1 MYKQIKYFSGLNA
14 LRFFAAFLVMLHHAE
29 QIRLKNDIFNLKSI
43 SLFNN
48 GAIAVTFFFVLSGFL
63 ISYLLLK
70 EQNET
75 NNISVKKFYVRRILR
90 IWPLYFLLVFIGA
103 LFIPWLLNIMNH
115 SYEFPYVF
123 KDVILYYIFFSP
135 FMVNILF
142 GHHFL
147 EPLWSIGVEELFYI
161 IWAPLFK
168 FLKKHILTIIFTV
181 ISIKSLIIIIAS
193 RIELSETTSKII
205 AMLQF
210 ESMAIGG
217 LSAYIIY
224 NRKKEIESSFIFKK
238 PAQIAILTFI
248 FLKLFGAKYLTE
260 SSMIFDYLYNTEII
274 SKYLLTCS
282 FAWLIVNTSINQN
295 SFIKLNHKV
304 YDFLGNISYGIY
316 MYHML
321 VIFGIILFFKN
332 HLANMT
338 DSIATILFYLI
349 LTSGVIVISFIS
361 KRFFEDYFLKLKIKF
376 RVD

>member
-1 MYKQIKYFSGLNA
+1 
-14 LRFFAAFLVMLHHAE
+14 
-29 QIRLKNDIFNLKSI
+29 
-43 SLFNN
+43 
-48 GAIAVTFFFVLSGFL
+48 
-63 ISYLLLK
+63 
-70 EQNET
+70 
-75 NNISVKKFYVRRILR
+75 
-90 IWPLYFLLVFIGA
+90 
-103 LFIPWLLNIMNH
+103 
-115 SYEFPYVF
+115 
-123 KDVILYYIFFSP
+123 
-135 FMVNILF
+135 
-142 GHHFL
+142 
-147 EPLWSIGVEELFYI
+147 
-161 IWAPLFK
+161 
-168 FLKKHILTIIFTV
+168 
-181 ISIKSLIIIIAS
+181 
-193 RIELSETTSKII
+193 
-205 AMLQF
+205 
-210 ESMAIGG
+210 MAIGG